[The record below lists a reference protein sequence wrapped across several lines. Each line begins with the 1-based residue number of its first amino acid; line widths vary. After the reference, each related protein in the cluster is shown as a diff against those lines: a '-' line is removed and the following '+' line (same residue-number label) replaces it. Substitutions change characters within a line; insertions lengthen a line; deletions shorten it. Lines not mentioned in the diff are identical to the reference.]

1 MLCIT
6 TCNLYGGGFHDS
18 YMIPKGTVMR
28 VVGMS
33 GYSVDLVSVRNKYH
47 KLRLTDNEFTDP
59 SYVYEIDGG
68 V

>member
-6 TCNLYGGGFHDS
+6 TCDLYDGGFNDS
-18 YMIPKGTVMR
+18 YRIPKGTVMR
-28 VVGMS
+28 VVS
-33 GYSVDLVSVRNKYH
+33 ISSDSVDLVSVRNKYH
-47 KLRLTDNEFTDP
+47 KLRLTADEFADP

>member
-6 TCNLYGGGFHDS
+6 ACDLYDGGFNDS

-28 VVGMS
+28 VVGIS
-33 GYSVDLVSVRNKYH
+33 SDSVDLVSVRNKYH
-47 KLRLTDNEFTDP
+47 KLRLTDDEFTDP
-59 SYVYEIDGG
+59 SYVYEINGG

>member
-6 TCNLYGGGFHDS
+6 ACDLYDGGIDDS

-28 VVGMS
+28 VVDMFN
-33 GYSVDLVSVRNKYH
+33 YSVNLVSVLNKYH
-47 KLRLTDNEFTDP
+47 KLHLSYGEFRDP
-59 SYVYEIDGG
+59 SYVYRIERG